1 MFLHSSLASMRT
13 WVPATSK
20 HGEPLLPLGLKPN
33 LKGNHTPTTRDL
45 TSQFSWKEN
54 MASPASHTE
63 CQGYSMAGQA
73 SWGRLQNAPG
83 FPTHS
88 SSPEAASR
96 GQAVGTLPPW
106 TLSSRQAL
114 PSHMR
119 AQGLSLGA
127 GGHVRLAHSDRAAG
141 EGRTVPELL
150 SGVAQRVALPTQSSV
165 SLEAFL
171 TGTGQVRVS
180 GLLFSTAALRD
191 GCYCHTHTTG
201 RETGT
206 LKQPSRRWHGWKL
219 QLQPRTPLKPNHGQA
234 HPTGSQCAGLALSAS
249 CTHKTTPGSH
259 LSSTQTPAV
268 FTSTFSTSQCT
279 LTRQAERSVSSPGPS
294 HRTAPVSPARP
305 TAFQ

>member
-249 CTHKTTPGSH
+249 CTHKTTLAAISLPPKPQLCLRPPSLLPSVRSH
-259 LSSTQTPAV
+259 VRLSV
-268 FTSTFSTSQCT
+268 LC
-279 LTRQAERSVSSPGPS
+279 L
-294 HRTAPVSPARP
+294 
-305 TAFQ
+305 